1 VKIFRSLPFIASAI
15 LGLIFFGLYRTSNF
29 VNKKVAIQQAIP
41 VDTLTTLV
49 SNAIDSTKSISS
61 ATASTTPMDST
72 QTQGAKASN
81 DIGIVELT
89 TPSMDIAAP
98 ILPTVNASGESSATG
113 EKTHATAISNDSKNE
128 AKPKKRA
135 NVASPKASTNSQSV
149 QNTEKEV
156 AVRSKGVAD
165 TKINPKKV
173 DVMDD
178 SSLKGNYHVVI
189 GSYSVE
195 ANAKADAAKF
205 EKKYNTK
212 AKVVIH
218 KGLYRVSTKNFDSE
232 KGAIDYA
239 DKLKIGGAN
248 TLVLKF

>member
-29 VNKKVAIQQAIP
+29 VNKKVASEQTIL

-49 SNAIDSTKSISS
+49 SNAIDSTKLSSS
-61 ATASTTPMDST
+61 ATALTPPTDST
-72 QTQGAKASN
+72 QTQGAKATN

-98 ILPTVNASGESSATG
+98 ILPTVNASGENSATG

-128 AKPKKRA
+128 AKPKKHA

-149 QNTEKEV
+149 HNTEKEV
-156 AVRSKGVAD
+156 AVRSKGVAE
-165 TKINPKKV
+165 NRF
-173 DVMDD
+173 
-178 SSLKGNYHVVI
+178 YVVV

-195 ANAKADAAKF
+195 ANAKTDAVKF
-205 EKKYNTK
+205 EKKHKIK
-212 AKVVIH
+212 ANIVKH
-218 KGLYRVSTKNFDSE
+218 KGFFRVSANDFDSE
-232 KGAIDYA
+232 KGANDYA
-239 DKLKIGGAN
+239 AKLKSGGEK